1 MSGDVVEQMRSELD
15 EPEHALPPQ
24 MAKSAGTILDDRFM
38 PCVYWMLEVP
48 VSKGSRNGKPLE
60 RNPA

>member
-1 MSGDVVEQMRSELD
+1 MSGDVVEQMRSEVD
-15 EPEHALPPQ
+15 DPEHAVPPQ

-38 PCVYWMLEVP
+38 PRLYWILEVP
-48 VSKGSRNGKPLE
+48 VSKGSRNGRGLE